1 MDKGCSLRENEV
13 YEMSDYSLRCVEC
26 GKIFED
32 SEEGFLL
39 DCDEAHGPSLL
50 QADYT
55 VPDFKLDQEYDG
67 IYRFREWLPIR
78 RCFDCSP
85 RTVLLES
92 EELSSSLGLPD
103 LHFAFNG
110 YWPEK
115 DANMLTCSFKELEAA
130 AVLARIPEGEQRT
143 MVVSSAGNTGR
154 AFLEYASRT
163 NSRVLVVV
171 PEFALPRMWGS
182 VPKGDCCKLV
192 ILQDADYFDAIE
204 LGNQIAALPQFF
216 TEGGAKNVARR
227 DGMGTVMLSAA
238 AALEKIPDHYFQ
250 AVGSGTGA
258 IAAWEMAWRLTADGR
273 YGQRIPRLHLSQNI
287 PFTIMA
293 DAWGNQQRDLPDMP
307 IEEAR
312 SKAKSIYATVLS
324 NRKPPYSLS
333 GGLFDALSDSHGI
346 MYNVTEEEAR
356 AVGQRFSAAEG
367 IDLDPAAEV
376 ALASLFKAVAAKTV
390 SPDDCI
396 LVNLTG
402 GGAKRFAAEN
412 RRIPFAPDL
421 IFHKGE
427 VNPQSVQE
435 KIASIF

>member
-1 MDKGCSLRENEV
+1 MN
-13 YEMSDYSLRCVEC
+13 DYSLRCVEC
-26 GKIFED
+26 GKIFDD
-32 SEEGFLL
+32 SESGFLL
-39 DCDEAHGPSLL
+39 ECDEGHGPSLL

-55 VPDFKLDQEYDG
+55 VLDFNLDIEYDG

-78 RCFDCSP
+78 RCLDHSP
-85 RTVLLES
+85 RTVIIES
-92 EELSSSLGLPD
+92 EELSSSLGLSD

-115 DANMLTCSFKELEAA
+115 EANMLTCSFKELEAA
-130 AVLARIPEGEQRT
+130 AVLARIPDSEQRT
-143 MVVSSAGNTGR
+143 MVISSAGNTGR
-154 AFLEYASRT
+154 AFLEYGSRT
-163 NSRVLVVV
+163 NTRMLVVV
-171 PEFALPRMWGS
+171 PECALPCMWGS
-182 VPKGDCCKLV
+182 IPKGDCCKLV
-192 ILQDADYFDAIE
+192 ALEDADYFDAIE

-216 TEGGAKNVARR
+216 AEGGAKNVARR

-238 AALEKIPDHYFQ
+238 AALERIPDHYFQ

-287 PFTIMA
+287 PFTIMS

-307 IEEAR
+307 LEEAR
-312 SKAKSIYATVLS
+312 SKAKAVYATVLS

-333 GGLFDALSDSHGI
+333 GGLFDALSDSYGI
-346 MYNVTEEEAR
+346 MYNITEEEAR
-356 AVGQRFSAAEG
+356 TAGQRFTDAEG

-376 ALASLFKAVAAKTV
+376 ALASLFKAVDAKIIA
-390 SPDDCI
+390 PDNCI

-412 RRIPFAPDL
+412 RQIPFSPDL
-421 IFHKGE
+421 TFRKDE
-427 VNPQSVQE
+427 VNPQSIQA
-435 KIASIF
+435 KIASIL

>member
-1 MDKGCSLRENEV
+1 MN
-13 YEMSDYSLRCVEC
+13 DYSLRCVEC
-26 GKIFED
+26 GKIFDD
-32 SEEGFLL
+32 SESGFLL
-39 DCDEAHGPSLL
+39 ECDEGHGPSLL

-55 VPDFKLDQEYDG
+55 VLDFNLDIEYDG

-78 RCFDCSP
+78 RCLDHSP
-85 RTVLLES
+85 RTVIIES
-92 EELSSSLGLPD
+92 EELSSSLGLSD

-115 DANMLTCSFKELEAA
+115 EANMLTCSFKELEAA
-130 AVLARIPEGEQRT
+130 AVLARIPDSEQRT
-143 MVVSSAGNTGR
+143 MVISSAGNTGR
-154 AFLEYASRT
+154 AFLEYGSRT
-163 NSRVLVVV
+163 NTRMLVVV
-171 PEFALPRMWGS
+171 PECALPCVWGS
-182 VPKGDCCKLV
+182 IPKGDCCKLV
-192 ILQDADYFDAIE
+192 ALEDADYFDAIE

-216 TEGGAKNVARR
+216 AEGGAKNVARR

-238 AALEKIPDHYFQ
+238 AALERIPDHYFQ

-287 PFTIMA
+287 PFTIMS

-307 IEEAR
+307 LEEAR
-312 SKAKSIYATVLS
+312 SKAKAVYATVLS

-333 GGLFDALSDSHGI
+333 GGLFDALSDSYGI
-346 MYNVTEEEAR
+346 MYNITEEEAR
-356 AVGQRFSAAEG
+356 TAGQRFTDAEG

-376 ALASLFKAVAAKTV
+376 ALASLFKAVDAKIIA
-390 SPDDCI
+390 PDNCI

-412 RRIPFAPDL
+412 RQIPFSPDL
-421 IFHKGE
+421 TFRKDE
-427 VNPQSVQE
+427 VNPQSIQA
-435 KIASIF
+435 KIASIL